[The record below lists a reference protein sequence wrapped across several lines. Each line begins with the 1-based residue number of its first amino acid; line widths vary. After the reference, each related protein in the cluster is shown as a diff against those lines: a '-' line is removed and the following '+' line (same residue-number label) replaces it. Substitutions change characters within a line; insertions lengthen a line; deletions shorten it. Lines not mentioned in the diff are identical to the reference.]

1 MAKVAKTKHSGTYK
15 NLVGATNYVNNL
27 SNLVNQF
34 VPIYQTI
41 LDTINNPNEISNI
54 YQLLDNITE
63 ELNANGNECELEFMA
78 NNKFILTTYTGNGN
92 CIINV
97 LPGGANISCSVGIC
111 GTANLLYTDTYN
123 FY

>member
-1 MAKVAKTKHSGTYK
+1 M
-15 NLVGATNYVNNL
+15 LTNYANNL

-41 LDTINNPNEISNI
+41 LDTINNPNKISNI
-54 YQLLDNITE
+54 YQLLGNITKG
-63 ELNANGNECELEFMA
+63 LNASGNQCELEFMA
-78 NNKFILTTYTGNGN
+78 NNKFILTTYTSNGN

-97 LPGGANISCSVGIC
+97 MPGGANISCSVGIG
-111 GTANLLYTDTYN
+111 GTANLLYTNTYN

>member
-1 MAKVAKTKHSGTYK
+1 M
-15 NLVGATNYVNNL
+15 LTNYVNNL

-34 VPIYQTI
+34 VLIYQTI

-63 ELNANGNECELEFMA
+63 ELNASGNNCELEFMA
-78 NNKFILTTYTGNGN
+78 NNQFILTTYTSNGN

-97 LPGGANISCSVGIC
+97 LPGAANINCKVGIC
-111 GTANLLYTDTYN
+111 GTANLCYTDIY
-123 FY
+123 YLY

>member
-1 MAKVAKTKHSGTYK
+1 M
-15 NLVGATNYVNNL
+15 LTNYVNNL

-63 ELNANGNECELEFMA
+63 ELNASGNECELEFMA
-78 NNKFILTTYTGNGN
+78 NNQFILTTYTSNGN

-97 LPGGANISCSVGIC
+97 MPGGANISCGVGIC

-123 FY
+123 F

>member
-1 MAKVAKTKHSGTYK
+1 M
-15 NLVGATNYVNNL
+15 LTNYVNNL

-34 VPIYQTI
+34 VPIYQL
-41 LDTINNPNEISNI
+41 LDT
-54 YQLLDNITE
+54 ITE
-63 ELNANGNECELEFMA
+63 ELNASGNECELEFMA
-78 NNKFILTTYTGNGN
+78 NNQFILTTYTGNGN

>member
-1 MAKVAKTKHSGTYK
+1 M
-15 NLVGATNYVNNL
+15 LTNYVNNL

-63 ELNANGNECELEFMA
+63 ELNASGNNCELEFMA
-78 NNKFILTTYTGNGN
+78 NNQFILKTYPSNGN

-97 LPGGANISCSVGIC
+97 LPGAANINCKVGIC
-111 GTANLLYTDTYN
+111 GTANLCYTDIY
-123 FY
+123 YLY

>member
-1 MAKVAKTKHSGTYK
+1 M
-15 NLVGATNYVNNL
+15 LTNYVNNL

-34 VPIYQTI
+34 VP
-41 LDTINNPNEISNI
+41 I

-78 NNKFILTTYTGNGN
+78 NNQFILTTYTSNGN

-97 LPGGANISCSVGIC
+97 LPGAANINCKVGIC
-111 GTANLLYTDTYN
+111 GTANLCYTDIY
-123 FY
+123 YLY